1 MFDDMDTDRSGIVTR
16 DEMRD
21 NLTLLGLDVD
31 DNTAVILVEDIDID
45 HSGDIDV
52 SSVLCNCAYLPLR
65 VLVENRYTSL
75 QRGWVR
81 AYHCLLKCR
90 SRN

>member
-1 MFDDMDTDRSGIVTR
+1 MFRKLLAHQHQKREKKLGVARAMFEDMDTDRSGIVTR

-52 SSVLCNCAYLPLR
+52 SSVSCCYACVP
-65 VLVENRYTSL
+65 
-75 QRGWVR
+75 
-81 AYHCLLKCR
+81 
-90 SRN
+90 